1 MNRWLKSGAP
11 WIWLTAGA
19 VSLSLIVVLGLLLLI
34 GWKGLGYFWPAPV
47 YQFEIQQNGHQST
60 VIGEVYERKTVPVKQ
75 LTEAGINTAGFDGD
89 TVFRY
94 VIKTGNRDVLGS
106 DFVTILGPHIVSQ
119 QPASGVAVI
128 ERLKNGRFY
137 GFPVGL
143 IDDGVT
149 IPLEELEHSLEQANI
164 VRDLISQIEQSDLAE
179 LNQQFEQL
187 NAKARQHDDPSQ
199 LIGERQLLEQR
210 FAQIEQQLL
219 TLHQQLSRDSL
230 IVREMTG
237 RDMTLPLE
245 QILEL
250 WYPNDF
256 TTAGKLGHWLSQL
269 GHFVSDDPREANT
282 EGGVFPAIFGTVFMV
297 LLMSVIVTPLGVLAA
312 VYLHEYAGKNIF
324 TKLIRVAVINLAGV
338 PSIVYGVFGLGFF
351 VYIVGAQ
358 IDDLFFA
365 DQLPAPT
372 FGTPG
377 ILWSALTLAI
387 LTLPVVIVSTE
398 EGLARI
404 PSSIRHGSLALGATQ
419 AETLWRTVLPM
430 ASPAIMTGL
439 ILAVARA
446 AGEVAPLMLV
456 GVVKMAPSLPID
468 GQFPY
473 LHLDRKFMHLGY
485 HIYDVGFQSPNV
497 EAARPLVYAT
507 SFLLVTVIVGLN
519 LTAIGIRNHLRE
531 KFRSLEQ

>member
-11 WIWLTAGA
+11 WVWLTAGA
-19 VSLSLIVVLGLLLLI
+19 VSVSLIVVLGLLLLI

-47 YQFEIQQNGHQST
+47 YQFEIEQNGYQST
-60 VIGEVYERKTVPVKQ
+60 VIGELYERKMVPVKQ
-75 LTEAGINTAGFDGD
+75 LDEAGIDTSGFEGEK
-89 TVFRY
+89 TSRY

-106 DFVTILGPHIVSQ
+106 DFVTVLEPHIISQ
-119 QPASGVAVI
+119 EPAKGVAVI

-143 IDDGVT
+143 MDDGVE
-149 IPLEELEHSLEQANI
+149 IPLQELESSLEQAEI
-164 VRDLISQIEQSDLAE
+164 VRDLIHQIEQTDLAE
-179 LNQQFEQL
+179 LNRQFEQL
-187 NAKARQHDDPSQ
+187 NAKARQQGDAEPF
-199 LIGERQLLEQR
+199 IGERQLLEQR

-219 TLHQQLSRDSL
+219 TLHQQLNRDSV

-237 RDMTLPLE
+237 QEIALPIE
-245 QILEL
+245 QILDI
-250 WYPNDF
+250 WYPNDL
-256 TTAGKLGHWLSQL
+256 TTAGKLGHWASQL

-312 VYLHEYAGKNIF
+312 VYLHEYAGKSTF

-358 IDDLFFA
+358 IDDVFFA

-404 PSSIRHGSLALGATQ
+404 PNSIRHGSLALGATQ

-468 GQFPY
+468 GQFPF

-485 HIYDVGFQSPNV
+485 HIYDVAFK
-497 EAARPLVYAT
+497 ARMWKRPD
-507 SFLLVTVIVGLN
+507 
-519 LTAIGIRNHLRE
+519 
-531 KFRSLEQ
+531 RSSTPHHFCW

>member
-1 MNRWLKSGAP
+1 MTRWLRSGAP
-11 WIWLTAGA
+11 WVWLTAGA

-47 YQFEIQQNGHQST
+47 YQFEVQQNGHQSI
-60 VIGEVYERKTVPVKQ
+60 VIGEVYGRKAVPVEQ
-75 LTEAGINTAGFDGD
+75 LTEAGIDTSGFDGEK
-89 TVFRY
+89 VLRY

-106 DFVTILGPHIVSQ
+106 DFVTVLEPHIVSQ
-119 QPASGVAVI
+119 VPAAGVAVI

-137 GFPVGL
+137 GIPVGL
-143 IDDGVT
+143 TDDGVA
-149 IPLEELEHSLEQANI
+149 IPLEELEHSLDQADS
-164 VRDLISQIEQSDLAE
+164 VRDLIRQIEKKDLVA
-179 LNQQFEQL
+179 LNHQFEQL
-187 NAKARQHDDPSQ
+187 NAQ
-199 LIGERQLLEQR
+199 LRNSGDSLELMEERQRLEQR

-219 TLHQQLSRDSL
+219 LLHQQLGRDSL
-230 IVREMTG
+230 IVKEMTG
-237 RDMTLPLE
+237 QEITLPIE
-245 QILEL
+245 QILDI

-256 TTAGKLGHWLSQL
+256 TAAGKFGHWLRQL

-312 VYLHEYAGKNIF
+312 VYLHEYAGKSVF
-324 TKLIRVAVINLAGV
+324 TKLLRVAVINLAGV

-365 DQLPAPT
+365 EQLPAPT

-404 PSSIRHGSLALGATQ
+404 PNSIRHGSLALGATQ